1 MKLFTIGPTQSFDVV
16 LKEKNKLIPYFRT
29 DDFSQVVYDVTDKL
43 QKMMFAPDGSK
54 TIVLTA
60 SGTAAMEAA
69 VMNVF
74 SDKDKLLVIN
84 GGTFGKRFTQ
94 ICDNC
99 KLDYTEIKL
108 SFDEEFTQDTL
119 SCYSNKGYTGLLVN
133 IDETSIGKL
142 YDIKIISKFCKENN
156 MLLMVDAISSFLC
169 DEYNMSENNID
180 VTIISSQKGLCCSP
194 GLSFITLS
202 PDALKKIESEQ
213 NRNLPLYYDFADYL
227 NNLKRGQ
234 TPFTPA
240 VGIVYECLASLSYI
254 ESIGLQ
260 NFLNSIA
267 EKAHYFRSKLSDMPV
282 EIPKFKKS
290 NAVTTVIFEKP
301 VARKLFTYLKDK
313 YGIFIK
319 PCGGENAE
327 YMIRVAHIGNLSK
340 NDFDMLI
347 EKINEFLTMENN
359 V

>member
-1 MKLFTIGPTQSFDVV
+1 MKLFTIGPTQSFDAV

-29 DDFSQVVYDVTDKL
+29 EDFSQVVYDVTGKL
-43 QKMMFAPDGSK
+43 QRMMFAPEGSK

-74 SDKDKLLVIN
+74 SKKDKLLVIN
-84 GGTFGKRFTQ
+84 GGTFGKRFAQ
-94 ICDNC
+94 ICSNC
-99 KLDYTEIKL
+99 KLDYNEIKL
-108 SFDEEFTQDTL
+108 SFDEELTQETL
-119 SCYSNKGYTGLLVN
+119 DDYANKGYTGLLVN

-142 YDIKIISKFCKENN
+142 YDIKLISKFCKENN

-169 DEYNMSENNID
+169 DEYNMSENDID

-194 GLSFITLS
+194 GLSFVTLS
-202 PDALKKIESEQ
+202 PKALKRIEFG
-213 NRNLPLYYDFADYL
+213 NDFDVPLYYDFSDYL
-227 NNLKRGQ
+227 NNLVRGQ

-260 NFLNSIA
+260 NFLNSIS
-267 EKAHYFRSKLSDMPV
+267 EKADYFRSKLCNMPV
-282 EIPKFKKS
+282 KIPQFKKS

-301 VARKLFTYLKDK
+301 IAKKLFTYLKDK
-313 YGIFIK
+313 YGIFIN

-327 YMIRVAHIGNLSK
+327 YMVRVAHIGNLSK
-340 NDFDMLI
+340 SDFDMLI
-347 EKINEFLTMENN
+347 EKINEFLARENN
-359 V
+359 T